1 MARRDLPFTN
11 RNWIILGGGVAVI
24 AAGYGLLSIPPADG
38 FLSLTMAP
46 ILLVLGYCVVIPGPS
61 STGIPKRGSLRPG
74 TGGPAEPGIP
84 DDRSGSTPAGV

>member
-46 ILLVLGYCVVIPGPS
+46 ILLVLGYCVVIPWAILYKDS
-61 STGIPKRGSLRPG
+61 EARESPG
-74 TGGPAEPGIP
+74 R
-84 DDRSGSTPAGV
+84 DREAG

>member
-1 MARRDLPFTN
+1 MALRDLPFTN

-46 ILLVLGYCVVIPGPS
+46 ILLVLGYCVVIPWAILYRDPEARES
-61 STGIPKRGSLRPG
+61 
-74 TGGPAEPGIP
+74 
-84 DDRSGSTPAGV
+84 PAGDRGAG

>member
-1 MARRDLPFTN
+1 MALRDLPFTN

-46 ILLVLGYCVVIPGPS
+46 ILLVLGYCVVIPCAILYRDPEARES
-61 STGIPKRGSLRPG
+61 
-74 TGGPAEPGIP
+74 
-84 DDRSGSTPAGV
+84 PAGDGEAG